1 MAVTTHLRALQAI
14 ELAIRTGSLSAAAA
28 SLSITPAA
36 LGQRIKALE
45 KYLGYDLLV
54 RGRSGIRPTPE
65 LEQALA
71 HLSAAF
77 RELHTVTDI
86 LDFQRAHEIHVVADT
101 DWAELWLRPR
111 LAGFKAEHPNVQ
123 FCVNGTGDVPT
134 RIGDAD
140 CEVWFGDARD
150 GVDDDCLFHDYLL
163 PITSPE
169 NTQRISAT
177 SPGDRLEGFPLLH
190 LDCYSLAPGAIGWP
204 EWVNKHGYRKT
215 APERGIR
222 YRQLIQALEAVYADA
237 GLIVCGLALV
247 LSQIDAGKLSV
258 PFPLSAGEWSERAYR
273 VNFSSAALQRN
284 QVRPFREWLMQN
296 AKTTTTELTAAIN
309 DDRL

>member
-1 MAVTTHLRALQAI
+1 MTVTTHLRALQAV
-14 ELAIRTGSLSAAAA
+14 ELAIRSGSLSAAAA
-28 SLSITPAA
+28 ALSITPAA

-86 LDFQRAHEIHVVADT
+86 LDFQRAHEIHIVADT

-111 LAGFKAEHPNVQ
+111 LADFQTENPNVL

-140 CEVWFGDARD
+140 CEIWFGNARD
-150 GVDDDCLFHDYLL
+150 DDQLLFNDYLL

-169 NTQRISAT
+169 NTQRISTT
-177 SPGDRLEGFPLLH
+177 STADRLEGFPLLH

-247 LSQIDAGKLSV
+247 LPQIEARKLSI

-273 VNFSSAALQRN
+273 VKFHGAALQRN
-284 QVRPFREWLMQN
+284 QVKQFRDWLSQQ
-296 AKTTTTELTAAIN
+296 AQVTRSRLEQWIQ
-309 DDRL
+309 DDVSRQ